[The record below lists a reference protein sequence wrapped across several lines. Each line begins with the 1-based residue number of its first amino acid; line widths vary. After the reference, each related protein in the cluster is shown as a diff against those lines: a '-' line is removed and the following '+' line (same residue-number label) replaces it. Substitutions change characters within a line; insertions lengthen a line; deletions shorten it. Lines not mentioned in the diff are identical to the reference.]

1 MQNKLICLISFVVLS
16 LNVNS
21 KTIKDVE
28 SGSLKSLFKHSR
40 TTYVIRYK
48 HVFQDTIIIP
58 ANCVIIFEG
67 GHLSGPVIFNN
78 TMLRGD
84 VCLKG
89 SSIRGSVK
97 NNVFDASWICNI
109 DGKTDD
115 ANIINEVIRVCGNVF
130 FPKGRYCLISEY
142 DPRGF
147 VPDIFFPSIKTHIG
161 INRNNV
167 TLRGEDG
174 TLFESVGPLGT
185 LCFFSQPN
193 QIHKSISNI
202 NVENIMFKVYNDGKN
217 FYEFMHTIKLIGVKG
232 MIIRNC
238 KFCDFWGDAICLSHY
253 GDNPKTGERTRN
265 QDVEILNNLIVGG
278 EAHNNRNGISIING
292 KNVIIKNNIIKN
304 TSRKDMPGGVDVEP
318 NNSAYTIEN
327 IRIEKNYFEGIQGTK
342 GAIGILISKDAP
354 AHGIHIINNT
364 VERCT
369 CGISILVA
377 TDMTT
382 NDFLVMGNRTD
393 KETTPYNFGGR
404 GRSKDWVIKN
414 NTWGKPMKEEIPGNI
429 KVTNLVMKNNKKKFD
444 FMVG

>member
-1 MQNKLICLISFVVLS
+1 MQNNLICLILFVALS

-21 KTIKDVE
+21 KTIKDID
-28 SGSLKSLFKHSR
+28 SGSLRSLFKQSS

-67 GHLSGPVIFNN
+67 GHLSGPIIFNN

-97 NNVFDASWICNI
+97 NNVFNASWICNI

-115 ANIINEVIRVCGNVF
+115 ANIINEIIRVCGNIF

-142 DPRGF
+142 APSGY
-147 VPDIFFPSIKTHIG
+147 VPDLVLPSIKTHIG
-161 INRNNV
+161 INRSNV

-185 LCFFSQPN
+185 LCVFSQPN

-202 NVENIMFKVYNDGKN
+202 NIENIMFKVYNDGEN

-238 KFCDFWGDAICLSHY
+238 KFNDFWGDAICLSHY

-265 QDVEILNNLIVGG
+265 QNVKILNNTIVGG
-278 EAHNNRNGISIING
+278 DHHNNRNGISVING
-292 KNVIIKNNIIKN
+292 KNVLIKGNTIKN
-304 TSRKDMPGGVDVEP
+304 TSRSDMPGGIDIEP

-327 IRIEKNYFEGIQGTK
+327 IRIVNNILDGITGRGAAITLAVYKAGPAHDIFITGNTIRNSNRGIRICVCTENTTNNFVIKDNYVSGDTYPYAFDGDG
-342 GAIGILISKDAP
+342 ISKDWT
-354 AHGIHIINNT
+354 ISNNT
-364 VERCT
+364 FEYPSRAV
-369 CGISILVA
+369 
-377 TDMTT
+377 
-382 NDFLVMGNRTD
+382 
-393 KETTPYNFGGR
+393 
-404 GRSKDWVIKN
+404 
-414 NTWGKPMKEEIPGNI
+414 IPGKI
-429 KVTNLVMKNNKKKFD
+429 KVKELVVKNNKKKD
-444 FMVG
+444 